1 MAKYSLKISLRVTV
15 NKIVVILC
23 FTIICTLLLTFLSCE
38 SHQDPAEIL
47 TLQKVME
54 IDGNANLDH
63 YFSPGT
69 ILINSIGRIFVVDP
83 LCMKVTA
90 YDSTGLYLFDFGRP
104 GEAPGEFNTMQF
116 RCDIDSK
123 NNIYLTDS
131 PFWIKIFN
139 SEGEYLET
147 IPSDVQTIN
156 DIAVFDSNTIYIST
170 TAFLDWEDFNPIVQI
185 NGTGEVVNSFGEV
198 YADTSNMP
206 LWEKNANLTCIVD
219 VDIEGNVY
227 YTSIVD
233 YRIFK
238 YDPQGNLIF
247 TVEGVSPHE
256 ESYKRELPYG
266 GRTLTPIVI
275 DLCVDQNRIYV
286 LWAQGGTENGYR
298 VDVFDKDSG
307 EILGYF
313 QTQVPSERPNMGIN
327 IVNGTDFYTASYDDA
342 IVYKFR
348 MVY

>member
-1 MAKYSLKISLRVTV
+1 MKNNIAAAFWST
-15 NKIVVILC
+15 IL
-23 FTIICTLLLTFLSCE
+23 IIFLFILLSCE
-38 SHQDPAEIL
+38 NHQAPREL
-47 TLQKVME
+47 FTLQKVME
-54 IDGNANLDH
+54 IDGNASLDH
-63 YFSPGT
+63 YFSPGA

-116 RCDIDSK
+116 RCDIDSN

-147 IPSDVQTIN
+147 ISADVQTIN
-156 DIAVFDSNTIYIST
+156 DIAVFDSNTIFIST
-170 TAFLDWEDFNPIVQI
+170 IAFLDWEDFNPIVQI
-185 NGTGEVVNSFGEV
+185 DRTGEIVNSFGEI

-206 LWEKNANLTCIVD
+206 LWEKNANLTCFLD
-219 VDIEGNVY
+219 VDNEGNIY

-238 YDPQGNLIF
+238 YDPEGNLVF
-247 TVEGVSPHE
+247 TVEGISPHK
-256 ESYKRELPYG
+256 ESYKREPPYG
-266 GRTLTPIVI
+266 GRTLTAVVI
-275 DLCVDQNRIYV
+275 DLCVDRNRIYV
-286 LWAQGGTENGYR
+286 LWAQGCTKNGYR

-313 QTQVPSERPNMGIN
+313 YTQVQTEMHNMGIN
-327 IVNGTDFYTASYDDA
+327 IVNGTDFYTASYNDA